1 VTVGLSVKRRE
12 DERLLCGNGAYL
24 EDLDMAGALTGVVL
38 RSPYPHA
45 QIVAIDTTA
54 ARALPGVRLI
64 LTGKDLALD
73 GIGPIGAVPAV
84 TLTGAA
90 LPVQAPD
97 YTILARDVVRYVGD
111 IVAFVVADDRDA
123 ALAACGSIAI
133 DYEMLPVVTDP
144 ADPAATGG
152 YTLMHGDPGATA
164 AAFAA
169 AAHVSTVTVTNPRV
183 TGVPMETR
191 GAWAHLDGNRIALTT
206 GTQAPHL
213 LRRLL
218 AADVFGMPES
228 GLRVITPD
236 VGGGFGVKAATYR
249 EQALV
254 VWAARRLGRAV
265 KWVADRSEAFLSDT
279 SGRDMVTTIS
289 LALSAEGKVRGL
301 RADVVANLGA
311 YLSYFAAMP
320 ANMGLAGLVGTYD
333 IPAVEIHS
341 RGRFT
346 NTGPVCAY
354 RGAGRPEAIYAI
366 ERAMDKAAR
375 DLGLSPMEIRRRN
388 VISAEALPKLTPM
401 GTIYESGDFP
411 ALLHKADVLADIAG
425 FTARRAAAA
434 QAGRLRGMGVI
445 TYIERCAGGA
455 EEAARIMLDGDG
467 GADVML
473 GTMTAGQGHATAY
486 TQMVASR
493 LALDP
498 AKIRIHQGDT
508 DVVSRGVGTFGSRS
522 LPVGGSALHRAVDA
536 VIEMAR
542 PIAADLLEAAVVD
555 LEFHAG
561 SYVVA
566 GTDRAI
572 PITEVARHAALQ
584 PGGSLSD
591 DGRMRGSLGADLAA
605 DGTFKPMEPTYPNGC
620 HVCEVEIDPETG
632 EAWLD
637 RYTAVDDFGNEINP
651 LLVDGQVHGGLAQ
664 GIGQGLLERVVYDD
678 DGQLVTGSFMDY
690 AMPRASD
697 MPDIVLARSPHPCL
711 NNPLGL
717 KGCGEAG
724 ATAAPPAVMNA
735 LLDALAALGVTHMD
749 MPATPER
756 IWRAMELARTDA

>member
-1 VTVGLSVKRRE
+1 MTVGLSVKRRE